1 MKNALLHLFLALLA
15 VSAQAGDFSYRGVRP
30 AVIIDV
36 RTQEEFAAGHVEGA
50 LNIPYEQIGGG
61 VQSIRN
67 LQKDSPILL
76 YCRSGRRSA
85 IARTSLEQQGYK
97 RVMDGGGMSTLL
109 PSLKVCTSSAAC

>member
-1 MKNALLHLFLALLA
+1 MKKALLYIILAMLA

-36 RTQEEFAAGHVEGA
+36 RTPEEFAAGHVDGA
-50 LNIPYEQIGGG
+50 LNIPYEQIVGG

-85 IARTSLEQQGYK
+85 IARASLEQQGYK
-97 RVMDGGGMSTLL
+97 RVMDGGGMTTLL
-109 PSLKVCTSSAAC
+109 PSLKVCTHSAAC